1 MSTYNNNNNNTDD
14 EADVDSTNTSTHTRT
29 RKLSFQL
36 NELESSLPF
45 LPPMV
50 TSKRRITS
58 RDWNIA
64 NKMNEESALPRDFSF
79 TDNLLEHDPCTSA
92 LNSFS
97 ESERSLFSTASDTTT
112 YSTSDVFKSNHTGK
126 CPSKVFCIPSD
137 LDVLLGR
144 GGQTNNHSGNI
155 KYREEVEKVKPMYF
169 SCMTKSEKK
178 EVSELLVAYVQDY
191 GGRFL
196 EKDPDTG
203 EWMLAS
209 DRAARKKASQAL
221 RETKWKQTKFKK
233 EEQPG

>member
-1 MSTYNNNNNNTDD
+1 MSAYNNNNLNTNETALDSPKS
-14 EADVDSTNTSTHTRT
+14 STNTRT
-29 RKLSFQL
+29 RKLSFQM
-36 NELESSLPF
+36 NELEANLPF

-64 NKMNEESALPRDFSF
+64 NKMNEESGLPRDFSF
-79 TDNLLEHDPCTSA
+79 TDNSLEDNPYTSA
-92 LNSFS
+92 LQSFS
-97 ESERSLFSTASDTTT
+97 ESERSLFSDTSVTTT
-112 YSTSDVFKSNHTGK
+112 FSTTNNFKGRHAGE
-126 CPSKVFCIPSD
+126 CPNKVCTPTD

-144 GGQTNNHSGNI
+144 GGLTNNHIGNI

-203 EWMLAS
+203 EWVLAS

-221 RETKWKQTKFKK
+221 RETKWKQTKLKK